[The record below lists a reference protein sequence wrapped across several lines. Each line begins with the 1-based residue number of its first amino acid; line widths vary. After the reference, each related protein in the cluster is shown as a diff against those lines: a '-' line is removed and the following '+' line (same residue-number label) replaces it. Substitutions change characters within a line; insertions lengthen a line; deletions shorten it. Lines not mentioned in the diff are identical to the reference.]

1 MNKLKGVI
9 SGIKFALKYI
19 AVIMAVVEIL
29 NFAVQTLENVKI
41 SDDKDSVK
49 K

>member
-1 MNKLKGVI
+1 MQKIKSIV

-29 NFAVQTLENVKI
+29 NFAVKTLENVKI
-41 SDDKDSVK
+41 EDEPQQNK